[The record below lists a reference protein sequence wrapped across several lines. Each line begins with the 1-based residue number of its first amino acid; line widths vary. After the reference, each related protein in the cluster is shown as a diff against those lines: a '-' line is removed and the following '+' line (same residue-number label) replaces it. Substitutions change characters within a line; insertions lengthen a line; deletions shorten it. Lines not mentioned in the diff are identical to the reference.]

1 MPLRAEEGHGKGV
14 FMEEKDME
22 SMGMRLLET
31 GRRGIIRAVFSR
43 MGLVILLLLVQVAFL
58 FCVFYWF

>member
-31 GRRGIIRAVFSR
+31 GRRGAYISVKNDSSGRKVRAR
-43 MGLVILLLLVQVAFL
+43 VIDENNVMVVQ
-58 FCVFYWF
+58 